1 MESLLGFLFLLLIFL
16 FILIWTFKH
25 RYAKNFLLVAFLLR
39 GLTVIFDHYNLI
51 TIKEGY
57 GDASK
62 FDNLAREFSRNEGLY
77 VVFDFFKYDS
87 LLVSRIISIFYTI
100 FGESK
105 MMAQCISVAF
115 GVMSV
120 YFVYKLSL
128 ILWDKYSAKNA
139 AWVAAIFPTL
149 ILYSSITLREV
160 YVVFFLLICLI
171 GIAKF
176 IKKNS
181 LITFLIISFNF
192 YILSLF
198 HGPMAIGIFIFFIYL
213 AFTLTAKDII
223 TLYKLRLNIKIF
235 LYIIILSILLYLFLN
250 NQIRFPYI
258 GGIEALINFDL
269 IIPKLNNFITGN
281 ASYPSW
287 LIINNIYEFLP
298 NSIIKIF
305 YFIYSPFIW
314 DINKS
319 SHIIGML
326 DGIFYIVLTIY
337 LFQNWKAIWKNPITR
352 IIVLIL
358 ISYLIV
364 YGISV
369 GNFGT
374 AIRHRSKFV
383 VIFIVLVAPKI
394 HKFIFSTKKKIYKN

>member
-1 MESLLGFLFLLLIFL
+1 M
-16 FILIWTFKH
+16 
-25 RYAKNFLLVAFLLR
+25 
-39 GLTVIFDHYNLI
+39 
-51 TIKEGY
+51 
-57 GDASK
+57 
-62 FDNLAREFSRNEGLY
+62 
-77 VVFDFFKYDS
+77 
-87 LLVSRIISIFYTI
+87 
-100 FGESK
+100 
-105 MMAQCISVAF
+105 
-115 GVMSV
+115 
-120 YFVYKLSL
+120 
-128 ILWDKYSAKNA
+128 
-139 AWVAAIFPTL
+139 
-149 ILYSSITLREV
+149 
-160 YVVFFLLICLI
+160 
-171 GIAKF
+171 
-176 IKKNS
+176 
-181 LITFLIISFNF
+181 
-192 YILSLF
+192 
-198 HGPMAIGIFIFFIYL
+198 
-213 AFTLTAKDII
+213 
-223 TLYKLRLNIKIF
+223 
-235 LYIIILSILLYLFLN
+235 SILLYLFLN